1 MGVSMSKHAVVI
13 ALLLFALLTLPQTS
27 YCLLESS
34 TASLGNQVQ
43 SEGCSL
49 NLYSDPECTDEWQS
63 PAFMDAFIEFRQTTS
78 SSESPVY
85 ELLAEKQSMSGVN
98 EVFLKVTG
106 GPAETKLTV
115 KVTHVSGN
123 KEWYNI
129 LDKAQFVCSEVTVGD
144 NPVTADV
151 TEEFY
156 TTDIVTKD
164 TGIDSTT
171 IQNELELRTLERGK
185 TYLMEIFLW
194 DVGTGVFDTIPED
207 FVLDIEFSAKG
218 DGWSDTVFLNGG
230 NTVDF
235 SLRVNTYNGITVS
248 SEDHIGMVNGA
259 YSINDI
265 EYNVLVIPAA
275 DTNGDTNEED
285 SFVPDGEKSS
295 SVTFTIKSGTKF
307 IIYMEV
313 ANHNKTEFEL
323 SFNGANDITISSS
336 TFFGTVGTNADGSQ
350 KYGAL
355 TTQPATSNGTEDYWM
370 VASDTSDGAYEIEVT
385 ATVPN
390 SNDKHDLRF
399 FFLFPVT
406 GDSATTAV

>member
-1 MGVSMSKHAVVI
+1 MIKASAAVAVMLLSI
-13 ALLLFALLTLPQTS
+13 LALLPTS

-63 PAFMDAFIEFRQTTS
+63 PAFMDAFMEFRQTTNS
-78 SSESPVY
+78 YGFTVY
-85 ELLAEKQSMSGVN
+85 ELLAEKQSMSGVH

-123 KEWYNI
+123 NEWYNI

-144 NPVTADV
+144 NPDTADV
-151 TEEFY
+151 MEEFY
-156 TTDIVTKD
+156 KTDTVTED

-235 SLRVNTYNGITVS
+235 SLRVNTYNGITIS
-248 SEDHIGMVNGA
+248 SKDHIGVMDGEFPING
-259 YSINDI
+259 IK
-265 EYNVLVIPAA
+265 YNVLVVPAA
-275 DTNGDTNEED
+275 DTNGTTDEND
-285 SFVPDGEKSS
+285 SFVPDGVKSS
-295 SVTFTIKSGTKF
+295 SVTFTIESGTKF

-313 ANHNKTEFEL
+313 ANHNKTEFTL
-323 SFNGANDITISSS
+323 SFNGANDIKISSS

-370 VASDTSDGAYEIEVT
+370 VASDTSDGAYEIEVN

-406 GDSATTAV
+406 GDSTTTGS

>member
-1 MGVSMSKHAVVI
+1 MRSKLIATSLVLVFTVSMLI
-13 ALLLFALLTLPQTS
+13 PTS

-63 PAFMDAFIEFRQTTS
+63 PAFMDAFMEFRQTTS
-78 SSESPVY
+78 SSGSTVY
-85 ELLAEKQSMSGVN
+85 ELLAEKQSMSGVH

-123 KEWYNI
+123 NEWYNI

-144 NPVTADV
+144 NPGTADV
-151 TEEFY
+151 MEEFY
-156 TTDIVTKD
+156 KKDTVTKD

-171 IQNELELRTLERGK
+171 IQNEMELRTLERGK

-207 FVLDIEFSAKG
+207 FVLDIKFSAKG

-235 SLRVNTYNGITVS
+235 SLRVNSYNGITIS
-248 SEDHIGMVNGA
+248 SEDHIGVMDGEFPING
-259 YSINDI
+259 IK
-265 EYNVLVIPAA
+265 YNVLVVPAA
-275 DTNGDTNEED
+275 DTNGSTDEND
-285 SFVPDGEKSS
+285 SFVPDGKKSS
-295 SVTFTIKSGTKF
+295 SVTFTIESGTKF

-313 ANHNKTEFEL
+313 ANHNKTEFTL

-350 KYGAL
+350 KYGVL
-355 TTQPATSNGTEDYWM
+355 TTQPATSNGSESYWI
-370 VASDTSDGAYEIEVT
+370 VASDTSDGAYKIEVT

-406 GDSATTAV
+406 